1 MPALLPL
8 RAIGTGSKT
17 RGRSAK
23 TVARSKVEKE
33 REVETTGASGATLF
47 SVPAMNVNGKG
58 MGLLSSQLRACSA
71 IANGTKAAESDAV
84 RSKLFGN
91 GFDLENR
98 FGNQNVSSGSE
109 HELNSVCLGAMVDG
123 FMEDDSDNDSCG
135 RSRCN
140 CKSSGSIC
148 DCDDFDD
155 SRSSLGGELAEILQD
170 LISNN
175 STTERLLL
183 SEVNEAIAAAN
194 CVVSLQSGVSNC
206 LRRKVMKHL
215 RTGGYNAAIC
225 KSRWDHVGSFPGG
238 DYEYIDVIFEGT
250 TRKSERIII
259 DIDFRGQFEIARP
272 STSYKA
278 VVQVLPTVFVGKAD
292 QLFQIVNILSDAVK
306 LSIKKSGMDLPPW
319 RRPEYMRAKWF
330 ATYKRTTN
338 DTVFKTH
345 DGDFSSLSRIAVRDN
360 GWSAKYTDEMEV
372 DYLRVGDRRVMKD
385 LKNLVPKKPKEV
397 SNKPVRAATV
407 AINNNDWTPPALK
420 PRVFQRRGQAGL
432 ASILREAGLTSS
444 IRTMIEEQRTES
456 WKSLP
461 IAV

>member
-1 MPALLPL
+1 MSDTEKMPALLPM
-8 RAIGTGSKT
+8 RSSIGTASKT
-17 RGRSAK
+17 RSRSARSL
-23 TVARSKVEKE
+23 ARSKVEKE
-33 REVETTGASGATLF
+33 REVEVAATLL
-47 SVPAMNVNGKG
+47 SVPKMSVNGKG
-58 MGLLSSQLRACSA
+58 MGLLSSQLRAC
-71 IANGTKAAESDAV
+71 ANGTKESDAGKV

-91 GFDLENR
+91 GVDLENR
-98 FGNQNVSSGSE
+98 FGNQDVSSGSE

-123 FMEDDSDNDSCG
+123 FIEDDDSRCG

-140 CKSSGSIC
+140 CKSAC
-148 DCDDFDD
+148 DCDEG

-170 LISNN
+170 LTSSNDA
-175 STTERLLL
+175 TERLLL
-183 SEVNEAIAAAN
+183 AEVSKAIAMAN
-194 CVVSLQSGVSNC
+194 CRASLEGGVSNC
-206 LRRKVMKHL
+206 LRRQVMKHL
-215 RTGGYNAAIC
+215 RTGRYNAAIC
-225 KSRWDHVGSFPGG
+225 KSRWDHIGSFPGG
-238 DYEYIDVIFEGT
+238 DYEYIDVVFDST
-250 TRKSERIII
+250 TGKSERVII

-278 VVQVLPTVFVGKAD
+278 VVQVLPTVFVGKAE

-306 LSIKKSGMDLPPW
+306 LSIKKSGMHLPPW
-319 RRPEYMRAKWF
+319 RKPEYMRAKWF
-330 ATYKRTTN
+330 SIYRRTTN

-345 DGDFSSLSRIAVRDN
+345 DAGYISNVSRIAVRDN

-372 DYLRVGDRRVMKD
+372 DYLRGGERRVMKD
-385 LKNLVPKKPKEV
+385 LKNLVPKKPTEV
-397 SNKPVRAATV
+397 SSRPSAPVV

-444 IRTMIEEQRTES
+444 IRTLIEEQRTE